1 MPMLSIEVAHVG
13 FHGVGRDDELLGDLR
28 CRAPFNEEA
37 QHILFAAGEV
47 VGAGGLGAEGFDIRL
62 LRHLP
67 GRPAAS
73 QRSRFSPVANALLRA
88 SWRLRASNDL
98 GKRRPVRVA
107 ASSAAETIAAVLDA

>member
-1 MPMLSIEVAHVG
+1 MFDVLAASDMLKSPLALEAAGEVGAAVDAELSIEVAHVG

-62 LRHLP
+62 LRHL
-67 GRPAAS
+67 
-73 QRSRFSPVANALLRA
+73 
-88 SWRLRASNDL
+88 
-98 GKRRPVRVA
+98 RVGQ
-107 ASSAAETIAAVLDA
+107 L